1 MLADLCPCFHR
12 SPTKLCPGLVS
23 FACWIVPKFSGIRA
37 LNCARF
43 LLSFAHRQIVP
54 NFFCTLPLFSQPSW
68 NTGAAHIIPTSLT
81 SLRPFVSSPPLL
93 SGALCLQ
100 YSESLRKLFVR
111 MATTCPV
118 RFKVA
123 SAPPV
128 GAVIRALPI
137 YMKPEHV
144 QEVVQRCPN
153 HATTKEHNE
162 REWRS
167 STPLK

>member
-1 MLADLCPCFHR
+1 MPD
-12 SPTKLCPGLVS
+12 
-23 FACWIVPKFSGIRA
+23 
-37 LNCARF
+37 F

-68 NTGAAHIIPTSLT
+68 GTLLQHILFLLVR
-81 SLRPFVSSPPLL
+81 LRPFPARLPPLL